1 MISPGLHQ
9 HASGDDLIQARPA
22 KRRLLPP
29 APPVPAPLRVI
40 GDAVDWSIVGIGAVM
55 IVLVFINVVMHAFG
69 KDMAATTEMC
79 ELLMVWVTF
88 LGGAA
93 AARRGV
99 HMAITELIEKLGTGS
114 RRLMDLA
121 ISAVSTAVL
130 GSLVWYGWGIT
141 VAGWT
146 NRLTVLDI
154 PMSFQYLALPVAS
167 FITLVFV
174 LWDGLQLLRG
184 RSHEERFGVGHW

>member
-9 HASGDDLIQARPA
+9 HAHADDLIAARPA
-22 KRRLLPP
+22 HARLLPP
-29 APPVPAPLRVI
+29 GPSAPAPLRLL
-40 GDAVDWSIVGIGAVM
+40 GEAVDWTLVAIGAVM
-55 IVLVFINVVMHAFG
+55 VVLVFINVVMHSFG
-69 KDMAATTEMC
+69 KDMAATTELC

-93 AARRGV
+93 AARRGA
-99 HMAITELIEKLGTGS
+99 HMAITELVDKLAPAA
-114 RRLMDLA
+114 RRLADLA
-121 ISAVSTAVL
+121 IEATAAAVL
-130 GSLVWYGWGIT
+130 ASLVWYGWGIT
-141 VAGWT
+141 VAGWS

-174 LWDGLQLLRG
+174 LWDGIQILRG
-184 RSHEERFGVGHW
+184 RSREERFGADH

>member
-9 HASGDDLIQARPA
+9 HASGDELIQIRPA
-22 KRRLLPP
+22 QRGLLPP
-29 APPVPAPLRVI
+29 APPGPAPLRLL
-40 GDAVDWSIVGIGAVM
+40 GDAVDWSIVVIGAVM
-55 IVLVFINVVMHAFG
+55 IVLVFINVVMHSFG
-69 KDMAATTEMC
+69 KDMAATTEIC

-93 AARRGV
+93 AARRGA
-99 HMAITELIEKLGTGS
+99 HMAITELIDKLGTGS

-121 ISAVSTAVL
+121 ISAVSAAVL
-130 GSLVWYGWGIT
+130 ASLVWYGWGIT

-167 FITLVFV
+167 FITLLFV
-174 LWDGLQLLRG
+174 LWDGLQILRG
-184 RSHEERFGVGHW
+184 RSHQERFGCN

>member
-9 HASGDDLIQARPA
+9 HSHADDLIQARPA
-22 KRRLLPP
+22 QRGLLPP
-29 APPVPAPLRVI
+29 APPGPAPLRVI
-40 GDAVDWSIVGIGAVM
+40 GDAVDWSIVIIGAVM

-93 AARRGV
+93 AARRGA
-99 HMAITELIEKLGTGS
+99 HMAITELIDKLGTGQ

-121 ISAVSTAVL
+121 ISAVSAAVL
-130 GSLVWYGWGIT
+130 ASLVWYGWGIT

-167 FITLVFV
+167 LITLLFV
-174 LWDGLQLLRG
+174 LWDGLQIMRG
-184 RSHEERFGVGHW
+184 RSHQERFGCN

>member
-9 HASGDDLIQARPA
+9 HSHADDLIQARPA
-22 KRRLLPP
+22 QRGLLPP
-29 APPVPAPLRVI
+29 APPAPAPLRLL
-40 GDAVDWSIVGIGAVM
+40 GDAVDWCIVGIGALM
-55 IVLVFINVVMHAFG
+55 IVLVFINVVMHSFG
-69 KDMAATTEMC
+69 KDMAATTELC

-93 AARRGV
+93 AARRGA
-99 HMAITELIEKLGTGS
+99 HMAITELIDKLAAGQ

-121 ISAVSTAVL
+121 ISAASAAVL
-130 GSLVWYGWGIT
+130 ASLVWYGWGIT

-167 FITLVFV
+167 FITLLFV
-174 LWDGLQLLRG
+174 LWDGLQIMRG
-184 RSHEERFGVGHW
+184 RSHQERFGTDH

>member
-22 KRRLLPP
+22 QRGLLPP
-29 APPVPAPLRVI
+29 APPGPAPLRVI
-40 GDAVDWSIVGIGAVM
+40 GDAVDWSIVIIGAVM

-99 HMAITELIEKLGTGS
+99 HMAITELIDKLGTGP

-121 ISAVSTAVL
+121 ISAVSAAVL
-130 GSLVWYGWGIT
+130 ASLVWYGWGIT

-167 FITLVFV
+167 FITLLFV
-174 LWDGLQLLRG
+174 LWDGLQIMRG
-184 RSHEERFGVGHW
+184 RSHQERFGCN

>member
-22 KRRLLPP
+22 QRGLLPP
-29 APPVPAPLRVI
+29 APPGPAPLRLL
-40 GDAVDWSIVGIGAVM
+40 GGAVDWSIVVIGGVM

-93 AARRGV
+93 AARRGA
-99 HMAITELIEKLGTGS
+99 HMAITELIDKLGTGQ

-121 ISAVSTAVL
+121 ISAVSAAVL
-130 GSLVWYGWGIT
+130 ASLVWYGWGIT

-167 FITLVFV
+167 FITLLFV
-174 LWDGLQLLRG
+174 LWDGLQIMRG
-184 RSHEERFGVGHW
+184 RSHQERFGCN

>member
-22 KRRLLPP
+22 QRGLLPP
-29 APPVPAPLRVI
+29 APPGPAPLRVI
-40 GDAVDWSIVGIGAVM
+40 GDAVDWSIVIIGAVM
-55 IVLVFINVVMHAFG
+55 IVLVFINVVMHSFG

-93 AARRGV
+93 AARRGA
-99 HMAITELIEKLGTGS
+99 HMAITELIDKLGTGP

-121 ISAVSTAVL
+121 ISAVSAAVL
-130 GSLVWYGWGIT
+130 ASLVWYGWGIT

-167 FITLVFV
+167 FITLLFV
-174 LWDGLQLLRG
+174 LWDGLQIMRG
-184 RSHEERFGVGHW
+184 RSHQERFGCN

>member
-9 HASGDDLIQARPA
+9 HSHADDLIQARPA
-22 KRRLLPP
+22 QRGLLPP
-29 APPVPAPLRVI
+29 APPAPAPLCVL
-40 GDAVDWSIVGIGAVM
+40 GDAVDWSIVGIGALM
-55 IVLVFINVVMHAFG
+55 IVLVFINVVMHSFG
-69 KDMAATTEMC
+69 KDMAATTELC

-93 AARRGV
+93 AARRGA
-99 HMAITELIEKLGTGS
+99 HMAITELIDKLAAGP

-121 ISAVSTAVL
+121 ISATSAAVL
-130 GSLVWYGWGIT
+130 ASLVWYGWGIT

-174 LWDGLQLLRG
+174 VWDGLQIMRG
-184 RSHEERFGVGHW
+184 RSHQERFGTDH

>member
-9 HASGDDLIQARPA
+9 HAHADDLIQARPA
-22 KRRLLPP
+22 QRGLLPP
-29 APPVPAPLRVI
+29 APPGPAPLRLL
-40 GDAVDWSIVGIGAVM
+40 GDAVDWSIVAIGALM

-99 HMAITELIEKLGTGS
+99 HMAITELIDKLGTGA
-114 RRLMDLA
+114 RRLMDLG
-121 ISAVSTAVL
+121 ISAVSAAVL
-130 GSLVWYGWGIT
+130 ASLVWYGWGIT

-167 FITLVFV
+167 FITLLFV
-174 LWDGLQLLRG
+174 LWDALQILRG
-184 RSHEERFGVGHW
+184 RSHAERYGSN

>member
-9 HASGDDLIQARPA
+9 HARADELIQARPA
-22 KRRLLPP
+22 RCGLLPP
-29 APPVPAPLRVI
+29 APPAPAAL
-40 GDAVDWSIVGIGAVM
+40 GWLGAAVDWSIVGIGALM
-55 IVLVFINVVMHAFG
+55 IVLVFINVVMHSFG
-69 KDMAATTEMC
+69 KDMAATTELC

-99 HMAITELIEKLGTGS
+99 HMAITELIDKLGPGS

-121 ISAVSTAVL
+121 IAAASAAVL
-130 GSLVWYGWGIT
+130 ASLVWYGWGIT

-154 PMSFQYLALPVAS
+154 PMSFQYLALPVGS
-167 FITLVFV
+167 FITLIYV
-174 LWDGLQLLRG
+174 LWDGLLILRG
-184 RSHEERFGVGHW
+184 RSHEERFGCN

>member
-22 KRRLLPP
+22 QRGLLPP
-29 APPVPAPLRVI
+29 APPGPAPLRVI
-40 GDAVDWSIVGIGAVM
+40 GDAVDRSIVIIGAVM

-93 AARRGV
+93 AARRGA
-99 HMAITELIEKLGTGS
+99 HMAITELIDKLGTGP

-121 ISAVSTAVL
+121 ISAVSAAVL
-130 GSLVWYGWGIT
+130 ASLVWYGWGIT

-167 FITLVFV
+167 FITLLFV
-174 LWDGLQLLRG
+174 LWDGLQIMRG
-184 RSHEERFGVGHW
+184 RSHQERFGCN

>member
-9 HASGDDLIQARPA
+9 HASGDELIQARPA
-22 KRRLLPP
+22 QRGLLPP
-29 APPVPAPLRVI
+29 APPGPAPLRLL
-40 GDAVDWSIVGIGAVM
+40 GDAVDWSIVVIGAVM
-55 IVLVFINVVMHAFG
+55 IVLVFINVVMHSFG

-93 AARRGV
+93 AARRGA
-99 HMAITELIEKLGTGS
+99 HMAITELIDKLDTGQ

-121 ISAVSTAVL
+121 ISAVSAAVL
-130 GSLVWYGWGIT
+130 ASLVWYGWGIT

-167 FITLVFV
+167 FITLLFV
-174 LWDGLQLLRG
+174 LWDGLQILRG
-184 RSHEERFGVGHW
+184 RSHQERFGSN

>member
-1 MISPGLHQ
+1 MISPDLHQ
-9 HASGDDLIQARPA
+9 HASGDELIQIRPA
-22 KRRLLPP
+22 QRGLLPP
-29 APPVPAPLRVI
+29 APPGPAPLRLL
-40 GDAVDWSIVGIGAVM
+40 GDAVDWSIVVIGAVM
-55 IVLVFINVVMHAFG
+55 IVLVFINVVMHSFG

-93 AARRGV
+93 AARRGA
-99 HMAITELIEKLGTGS
+99 HMAITELIDKLGTGQ

-121 ISAVSTAVL
+121 ISAVSAAVL
-130 GSLVWYGWGIT
+130 ASLVWYGWGIT

-167 FITLVFV
+167 FITLLFV
-174 LWDGLQLLRG
+174 LWDGLQILRG
-184 RSHEERFGVGHW
+184 RSHQERFGCN

>member
-1 MISPGLHQ
+1 ML
-9 HASGDDLIQARPA
+9 
-22 KRRLLPP
+22 
-29 APPVPAPLRVI
+29 
-40 GDAVDWSIVGIGAVM
+40 GDAVDWSIVGIGALM
-55 IVLVFINVVMHAFG
+55 IVLVFINVVMHSFG
-69 KDMAATTEMC
+69 KDMAATTELC

-99 HMAITELIEKLGTGS
+99 HMSITELIDKLGTGP

-121 ISAVSTAVL
+121 IAAASAAVL
-130 GSLVWYGWGIT
+130 ASLVWYGWGIT

-154 PMSFQYLALPVAS
+154 PMSFQYLALPVGS
-167 FITLVFV
+167 FITLIYV
-174 LWDGLQLLRG
+174 LWDGLLILRG
-184 RSHEERFGVGHW
+184 RSHEERFGSR

>member
-9 HASGDDLIQARPA
+9 HASGDELIQIRPA
-22 KRRLLPP
+22 QQGLLPP
-29 APPVPAPLRVI
+29 APPGPAPLRLL
-40 GDAVDWSIVGIGAVM
+40 GDAVDWSIVVIGAVM
-55 IVLVFINVVMHAFG
+55 IVLVFINVVMHSFG

-93 AARRGV
+93 AARRGA
-99 HMAITELIEKLGTGS
+99 HMAITELIDKLGTGQ

-121 ISAVSTAVL
+121 ISAISAAVL
-130 GSLVWYGWGIT
+130 ASLVWYGWGIT

-167 FITLVFV
+167 FITLLFV
-174 LWDGLQLLRG
+174 LWDGLQILRG
-184 RSHEERFGVGHW
+184 RSHQERFGCN

>member
-9 HASGDDLIQARPA
+9 HSHADDLIQARPA
-22 KRRLLPP
+22 QRGLLPP
-29 APPVPAPLRVI
+29 APPGPAPLRVI
-40 GDAVDWSIVGIGAVM
+40 GDAVDWSIVIIGAVM

-93 AARRGV
+93 AARRGA
-99 HMAITELIEKLGTGS
+99 HMAITELIDKLGTGP

-121 ISAVSTAVL
+121 ISAVSAAVL
-130 GSLVWYGWGIT
+130 ASLVWYGWGIT

-167 FITLVFV
+167 LITLLFV
-174 LWDGLQLLRG
+174 LWDGLQIMRG
-184 RSHEERFGVGHW
+184 RSHQERFGCN

>member
-1 MISPGLHQ
+1 MTSPGLSRH
-9 HASGDDLIQARPA
+9 SPVDDLTQARPA
-22 KRRLLPP
+22 RRRLLPP
-29 APPVPAPLRVI
+29 SPQAPTPLRML
-40 GDAVDWSIVGIGAVM
+40 GDAVDWSIVGIGALM
-55 IVLVFINVVMHAFG
+55 IVLVFINVATHAFG
-69 KDMAATTEMC
+69 KDMAATTELC

-99 HMAITELIEKLGTGS
+99 HMAITELIDKLAAGP

-121 ISAVSTAVL
+121 IAAASAAVL
-130 GSLVWYGWGIT
+130 ASLVWYGWGIT

-154 PMSFQYLALPVAS
+154 PMSLQYLALPVAS
-167 FITLVFV
+167 FITLLFV
-174 LWDGLQLLRG
+174 LWDALQILRG
-184 RSHEERFGVGHW
+184 RSHEERFGGN

>member
-22 KRRLLPP
+22 QRGLLPP
-29 APPVPAPLRVI
+29 APPGPAPLRVI
-40 GDAVDWSIVGIGAVM
+40 GDAVDWSIVIIGAVM
-55 IVLVFINVVMHAFG
+55 IVLVFINVVMHSFG

-93 AARRGV
+93 AARRGA
-99 HMAITELIEKLGTGS
+99 HMAITELIDKLGTGQ

-121 ISAVSTAVL
+121 ISAVSAAVL
-130 GSLVWYGWGIT
+130 ASLVWYGWGIT

-167 FITLVFV
+167 FITLLFV
-174 LWDGLQLLRG
+174 LWDGLQIMRG
-184 RSHEERFGVGHW
+184 RSHQERFGCN

>member
-1 MISPGLHQ
+1 VISPGLHQ

-22 KRRLLPP
+22 QRGLLPP
-29 APPVPAPLRVI
+29 APPGPAPLRVI
-40 GDAVDWSIVGIGAVM
+40 GDAVDWSIVIIGAVM

-93 AARRGV
+93 AARRGA
-99 HMAITELIEKLGTGS
+99 HMAITELIDKLGTGP

-121 ISAVSTAVL
+121 ISAVSAAVL
-130 GSLVWYGWGIT
+130 ASLVWYGWGIT

-167 FITLVFV
+167 LITLLFV
-174 LWDGLQLLRG
+174 LWDGLQIMRG
-184 RSHEERFGVGHW
+184 RSHQERFGCN

>member
-9 HASGDDLIQARPA
+9 HSHADDLIQARPA
-22 KRRLLPP
+22 ARGLLPP
-29 APPVPAPLRVI
+29 APPGPAPLRVI
-40 GDAVDWSIVGIGAVM
+40 GDAVDWSIVIIGAVM

-93 AARRGV
+93 AARRGA
-99 HMAITELIEKLGTGS
+99 HMAITELIDKLGTGP

-121 ISAVSTAVL
+121 ISAVSAAVL
-130 GSLVWYGWGIT
+130 ASLVWYGWGIT

-167 FITLVFV
+167 FITLLFV
-174 LWDGLQLLRG
+174 LWDSLQIMRG
-184 RSHEERFGVGHW
+184 RSHQERFGCN

>member
-22 KRRLLPP
+22 QRGLLPP
-29 APPVPAPLRVI
+29 APPGPAPLRVI
-40 GDAVDWSIVGIGAVM
+40 GDAVDWSIVIIGAVM
-55 IVLVFINVVMHAFG
+55 IVLVFINVVMHSFG

-93 AARRGV
+93 AARRGA
-99 HMAITELIEKLGTGS
+99 HMAITELIDKLGTGP

-121 ISAVSTAVL
+121 ISAVSAAVL
-130 GSLVWYGWGIT
+130 ASLVWYGWGIT

-167 FITLVFV
+167 LITLLFV
-174 LWDGLQLLRG
+174 LWDGLQIMRG
-184 RSHEERFGVGHW
+184 RSHQERFGCN

>member
-9 HASGDDLIQARPA
+9 HSHADDLIQARPA
-22 KRRLLPP
+22 QRGLLPP
-29 APPVPAPLRVI
+29 APPAPAPLRLL
-40 GDAVDWSIVGIGAVM
+40 GDAVDWSIVGIGALM
-55 IVLVFINVVMHAFG
+55 IVLVFINVVMHSFG
-69 KDMAATTEMC
+69 KDMAATTELC

-93 AARRGV
+93 AARRGA
-99 HMAITELIEKLGTGS
+99 HMAITELIDKLAAGP

-121 ISAVSTAVL
+121 ISATAAAVL
-130 GSLVWYGWGIT
+130 ASLVWYGWGIT

-167 FITLVFV
+167 FITLLFV

-184 RSHEERFGVGHW
+184 RSHEERFGCN

>member
-9 HASGDDLIQARPA
+9 HASADDLIQARPA
-22 KRRLLPP
+22 QRGLLPP
-29 APPVPAPLRVI
+29 APPAPAPLRLI
-40 GDAVDWSIVGIGAVM
+40 GDAVDWSIIGIGAVM
-55 IVLVFINVVMHAFG
+55 IVLVFINVVMHSFG

-99 HMAITELIEKLGTGS
+99 HMAITELIDKLGTGP

-121 ISAVSTAVL
+121 ISAASAAVL
-130 GSLVWYGWGIT
+130 ASLVWYGWGIT

-154 PMSFQYLALPVAS
+154 PMSLQYLALPVAS
-167 FITLVFV
+167 FITLLFV
-174 LWDGLQLLRG
+174 LWDGLQILRG
-184 RSHEERFGVGHW
+184 RSHQERFGCN